1 MFNKKVKIFYNSCDK
16 SGSCINCAFLN
27 LSETFTNEDFTRF
40 ATMHK
45 NVTLYWRIAMNVGPS
60 LFLSLSLSFCWL
72 GHVSS
77 SLWSCVSREQVSQK
91 GHWEEKGG
99 VIDNLTHRASFFVSG
114 DAFSLFRLRKLK
126 FWDFPVLL
134 KWSQTFFAC
143 SQQTSFRRKQ
153 LERAELGKRESV
165 LKEMW
170 EMIMFCWKCKQEAQ
184 NDLLK

>member
-1 MFNKKVKIFYNSCDK
+1 MSPHHSDK
-16 SGSCINCAFLN
+16 MSQRSQVSWVALSGSSLNVFVVAFVIVFVFVFLTVF
-27 LSETFTNEDFTRF
+27 LLVRSCLLI
-40 ATMHK
+40 
-45 NVTLYWRIAMNVGPS
+45 TLIMCLKGT
-60 LFLSLSLSFCWL
+60 SLSKRTLR
-72 GHVSS
+72 G
-77 SLWSCVSREQVSQK
+77 E
-91 GHWEEKGG
+91 GG
-99 VIDNLTHRASFFVSG
+99 ELLTTSPVELPFFVSG

>member
-60 LFLSLSLSFCWL
+60 FFVFVFLL
-72 GHVSS
+72 
-77 SLWSCVSREQVSQK
+77 

-99 VIDNLTHRASFFVSG
+99 GELLTTSPVELPFFVSG

>member
-40 ATMHK
+40 ATLSTLL
-45 NVTLYWRIAMNVGPS
+45 TLYWRIAMNVFV
-60 LFLSLSLSFCWL
+60 FLLVRSCLLITLIMCLKGTSLSKRTLR
-72 GHVSS
+72 G
-77 SLWSCVSREQVSQK
+77 E
-91 GHWEEKGG
+91 GG
-99 VIDNLTHRASFFVSG
+99 ELLTTSPVELPFFVSG